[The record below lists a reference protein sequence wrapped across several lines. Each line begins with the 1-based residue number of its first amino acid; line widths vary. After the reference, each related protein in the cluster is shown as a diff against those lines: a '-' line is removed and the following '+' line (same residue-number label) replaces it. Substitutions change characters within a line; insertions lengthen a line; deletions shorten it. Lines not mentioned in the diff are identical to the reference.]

1 MEKLHVR
8 AVKTG
13 NMLLDRKAKGKR
25 NFCLVTTGCSATL
38 SFICEVY
45 ESMLQ
50 TGVSANSEKQGDSCL
65 TNVSKC
71 RSNVVE
77 QTLATCATAV

>member
-1 MEKLHVR
+1 MDWTCMDSYLF
-8 AVKTG
+8 
-13 NMLLDRKAKGKR
+13 RKAKAKR
-25 NFCLVTTGCSATL
+25 NFCSTL
-38 SFICEVY
+38 SFLCEVY
-45 ESMLQ
+45 ESMLK

-77 QTLATCATAV
+77 QTRVTCATAV

>member
-1 MEKLHVR
+1 MDWTCMDSFIYLERQKQ
-8 AVKTG
+8 
-13 NMLLDRKAKGKR
+13 N
-25 NFCLVTTGCSATL
+25 ATFVQL
-38 SFICEVY
+38 SFLCEVY
-45 ESMLQ
+45 ESMLK

-77 QTLATCATAV
+77 QTRVTCATAV